1 MLSRAS
7 EPAIFPPMVVTRAT
21 CSSTTAMEHTPEK
34 SSPVRHARFAI
45 AEDNNSNAPTV
56 SRPKKPPPITPRRFT
71 KFFTPR
77 PRNAVQAVRTSRRA
91 LRSITGPALNSRNKP
106 REHHVEDTDIVSMQ
120 TIDENQSSRPSRK
133 RKYSTYS
140 AIPSIASSPI
150 KAGGFLSSSQETGPR
165 LEDCTKKL
173 WDEEEA
179 DTELEDLQDSGDE
192 EEDEA
197 PPPPSVPYRSI
208 STSAS
213 ILSTRLTGRLS
224 RKETPKSQAWQ
235 DQTASF
241 VSNPEDNY
249 ECNTISGH
257 VVLPFCV
264 ANCNTNSLIAI
275 GEEEGRIRLI
285 ETTEGDKRGFSREF
299 LTMHP
304 HDNAIM
310 DLQFSDDDRL
320 LATASGD
327 QTSQVIDMST
337 QTSIFCLSA
346 HHSSIKRV
354 QFQPASGNNVLATCS
369 RDGSVNI
376 WDLRSPTLHRPALRL
391 RTVPRPDEVPTRHPH
406 IRHLPA
412 SNTIRDA
419 HGTHVNKWNQKNPN
433 AKVNPI
439 SGRNDF
445 SVTSLSFIG
454 ASRQHMLVTAS
465 EAHAVV
471 KLWDMRVAYS
481 NSRRSRPTP
490 ISSTAEPPIH
500 VHNRSYGLTSLAL
513 GGDGA
518 RLYAMCRDNI
528 IYAYSTSHLILGD
541 GSLSSAQP
549 PSKYSNGPDGTGFG
563 PLYGFVHPRLRVATF
578 YPRLAVRKAQYGN
591 TELLAA
597 GSSDDCAVLFPTD
610 ERYLTKSTRLSREC
624 SAGAVHNPR
633 ATRLYQHGTPLTRAH
648 GKEVTGV
655 AWSSEGNLVTVSDDF
670 SSRCWRE
677 NANEAR
683 DLRLKGEAG
692 GRRWMMGWA
701 EVYGKEYD
709 DE

>member
-1 MLSRAS
+1 
-7 EPAIFPPMVVTRAT
+7 
-21 CSSTTAMEHTPEK
+21 MEDTPEK
-34 SSPVRHARFAI
+34 SSPMRHARFAI
-45 AEDNNSNAPTV
+45 ADDNKNAPTA
-56 SRPKKPPPITPRRFT
+56 SRPKKPPPVTPRRFT

-77 PRNAVQAVRTSRRA
+77 PRNAVQAVQAVRTSRRA
-91 LRSITGPALNSRNKP
+91 LRSITGAALNSRSKK
-106 REHHVEDTDIVSMQ
+106 HHQDAEDTEIVPMP
-120 TIDENQSSRPSRK
+120 TIDENQSSRK

-140 AIPSIASSPI
+140 GTPSIASSPI
-150 KAGGFLSSSQETGPR
+150 KAGGLLSSSQETGPR
-165 LEDCTKKL
+165 LEDCTKRL
-173 WDEEEA
+173 WEEEEA
-179 DTELEDLQDSGDE
+179 DTELEDVLGDTTDDE
-192 EEDEA
+192 EDDGV
-197 PPPPSVPYRSI
+197 PPPPKVPYRSF

-213 ILSTRLTGRLS
+213 ILFTRITGRRA
-224 RKETPKSQAWQ
+224 RKEVPNSHAWQ

-241 VSNPEDNY
+241 VSNPEDIY
-249 ECNTISGH
+249 ECNTTSGY

-264 ANCNTNSLIAI
+264 ASCNTNSLIAI
-275 GEEEGRIRLI
+275 GEEEGCIRLV
-285 ETTEGDKRGFSREF
+285 ESAEGDKKGFSREF

-310 DLQFSDDDRL
+310 DLEFSDDDRL

-327 QTSQVIDMST
+327 QTSHVIDMST
-337 QTSIFCLSA
+337 QTSIFCLAA

-376 WDLRSPTLHRPALRL
+376 WDLRLPAIRRPSFRL
-391 RTVPRPDEVPTRHPH
+391 RSAGRADEIPTRHPN
-406 IRHLPA
+406 IRHLPVA
-412 SNTIRDA
+412 STIRDA
-419 HGTHVNKWNQKNPN
+419 HGTHINKWNQKDLH

-471 KLWDMRVAYS
+471 KLWDMRATYT

-490 ISSTAEPPIH
+490 VSSTAEPVIH
-500 VHNRSYGLTSLAL
+500 VQNRSYGLTSLAL

-518 RLYAMCRDNI
+518 RLYAMCRDNTV
-528 IYAYSTSHLILGD
+528 YAYSTSHLLLGD
-541 GSLSSAQP
+541 SSLSPAQP
-549 PSKYSNGPDGTGFG
+549 PSKFSTATDSTGLG

-578 YPRLAVRKAQYGN
+578 YPRLAVRKAQDGN
-591 TELLAA
+591 SELLAA

-610 ERYLTKSTRLSREC
+610 ERYLTKSTQLSREC
-624 SAGAVHNPR
+624 PPGATYNPK
-633 ATRLYQHGTPLTRAH
+633 ATNLYHHGTPLTKAH
-648 GKEVTGV
+648 GKEVTAV
-655 AWSSEGNLVTVSDDF
+655 AWTSEGSLVTVSDDF

-677 NANEAR
+677 NTSEAR

-701 EVYGKEYD
+701 EVYSKEYD